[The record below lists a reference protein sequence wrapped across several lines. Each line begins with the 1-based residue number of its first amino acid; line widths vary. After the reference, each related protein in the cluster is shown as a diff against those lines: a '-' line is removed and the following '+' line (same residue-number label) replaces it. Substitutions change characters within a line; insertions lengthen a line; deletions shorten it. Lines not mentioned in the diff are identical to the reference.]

1 MQETRELTFE
11 ELDQELAEQ
20 LPARDLMCC
29 YNPCSHPCAPPPCQ
43 PCQPCAPTISVCASV
58 NL

>member
-43 PCQPCAPTISVCASV
+43 PCAPTITVSVCVSV
-58 NL
+58 SL

>member
-1 MQETRELTFE
+1 MQETRELTLE

-29 YNPCSHPCAPPPCQ
+29 YNPCSHPCAPPCHPCG
-43 PCQPCAPTISVCASV
+43 PSVDINVNVCVSICA
-58 NL
+58 

>member
-1 MQETRELTFE
+1 MHETPELTLE

-29 YNPCSHPCAPPPCQ
+29 YNPCCHPCPPP
-43 PCQPCAPTISVCASV
+43 PCQPCAPTITVSVCVGIS
-58 NL
+58 L

>member
-1 MQETRELTFE
+1 MRETREMTVE

-29 YNPCSHPCAPPPCQ
+29 YNPCSHPCSPPPCE
-43 PCQPCAPTISVCASV
+43 PVICVNVCASV
-58 NL
+58 TV

>member
-1 MQETRELTFE
+1 MHNTRELTLE

-29 YNPCSHPCAPPPCQ
+29 YNPCSHPCAPPPCE
-43 PCQPCAPTISVCASV
+43 PTITISVCVGVS
-58 NL
+58 L

>member
-1 MQETRELTFE
+1 MQDMRELTLE

-29 YNPCSHPCAPPPCQ
+29 GNSCCHPCCPPPC
-43 PCQPCAPTISVCASV
+43 CPTICVSVCV
-58 NL
+58 NVCL